1 MPALGMTEGTIA
13 SRPMRI
19 PDCRWRP
26 LRTALGVKINKSFF
40 KPLSAKRWN
49 TVKEK
54 CQNFMMLNL
63 VAAQNECQE
72 EDHQC
77 QSDRYISGPKFHDIT
92 TFSIPRQLPNPAAYE
107 LSGSNP
113 SSNSVFILL
122 GPTLACTRLTP
133 FAICD
138 SRQGGASIKVEG
150 FVSWPKHYRCPPSNL
165 LPFLPSV
172 LELSR
177 SLKP

>member
-1 MPALGMTEGTIA
+1 MPAIGMTEGTIA

-19 PDCRWRP
+19 PDCRWRC
-26 LRTALGVKINKSFF
+26 LRTALGVTINKSFF

-63 VAAQNECQE
+63 IAAQNECQE
-72 EDHQC
+72 ENHQC
-77 QSDRYISGPKFHDIT
+77 QSDRYIFGPKFHDIT
-92 TFSIPRQLPNPAAYE
+92 TFSIHRQLPNQAAYE

-122 GPTLACTRLTP
+122 GSALACTCLPT
-133 FAICD
+133 
-138 SRQGGASIKVEG
+138 GASIKVEG
-150 FVSWPKHYRCPPSNL
+150 FVSWPKHHRCPPSNL
-165 LPFLPSV
+165 LLFLPSV